1 MYPVFK
7 CHTMY
12 PDGAALHASVLTLL
26 PLKMIMG
33 GTDKPPAE
41 TKVRS
46 VVFEGFSPETV
57 WGHFSPVTPITRC
70 CGMSG
75 IPVSSIFHMLN
86 GL

>member
-12 PDGAALHASVLTLL
+12 PDGAASHASVSNLL

-33 GTDKPPAE
+33 GTDRTPAE

-46 VVFEGFSPETV
+46 VVFAGFSPETGNSFLLLHQLHV
-57 WGHFSPVTPITRC
+57 VFMVCLVFLSHQY
-70 CGMSG
+70 
-75 IPVSSIFHMLN
+75 SIC
-86 GL
+86 

>member
-1 MYPVFK
+1 
-7 CHTMY
+7 MY
-12 PDGAALHASVLTLL
+12 PDGAASRASVLTLL

-33 GTDKPPAE
+33 GTDRPPAE

-57 WGHFSPVTPITRC
+57 WEQFSPVTAITRC
-70 CGMSG
+70 SHGMSG